1 MNHTCRA
8 VYGADGRWLG
18 RRVSNRDITERK
30 EFEERIQ
37 RLSRL
42 YATLSQVNQTIV
54 RVEDR
59 DTLFQSICRVAI
71 EYGKFRVAWI
81 GLIEPQ
87 TGCVRPAAYST
98 FGGDCLNR
106 IDVSG
111 NALFDREPLVST
123 LEEGQIITYDDV
135 REAPGLQAWR
145 EAALRCGCQAAAV
158 VPIRFKGEV
167 VGVLN
172 LYAAVPGHFADDEE
186 RSLLEEIGVDISFAL
201 DMIEAQAE
209 HKRAGEAQ
217 ARLEQQLRQAQKME
231 SIGRLAGGI
240 AHDFN
245 NLLGVIIGYSE
256 IALMTMPGDDSL
268 REKLQEIMKA
278 GERAADLTRQLLA
291 FSRKQVIEPTVFD
304 LNSATADL
312 SRMLERTIGED
323 IQLVMFLCDG
333 VARVKADR
341 GQIEQVLMNLVVNA
355 RDAMP
360 SGGKLTIETANVSLD
375 ETYARDHFP
384 VVPGRYVMF
393 AVSDTGVG
401 VDAEIQRYIFEPFF
415 TTKEKGK
422 GTGLGLSTTYGIIK
436 QSGGYIWVYSEPN
449 KGSTFKV
456 YLPWVAANED
466 AMPKTEM
473 ALSLEGNET
482 ILLVEDAEGLRKLAQ
497 ECLENK
503 GYRVLA
509 AKDAQE
515 ALTISKQNRGPIHL
529 LLTDVVLP
537 GIGGRELAR
546 QLVPM
551 HPETRVL
558 YMSGYTD
565 NAIVHHGV
573 LEPGIAFLQK
583 PFTVNNLWQKVRDV
597 LDSIAGHKGDGA

>member
-1 MNHTCRA
+1 MAWTQK
-8 VYGADGRWLG
+8 YK
-18 RRVSNRDITERK
+18 DI
-30 EFEERIQ
+30 
-37 RLSRL
+37 
-42 YATLSQVNQTIV
+42 
-54 RVEDR
+54 
-59 DTLFQSICRVAI
+59 
-71 EYGKFRVAWI
+71 
-81 GLIEPQ
+81 
-87 TGCVRPAAYST
+87 
-98 FGGDCLNR
+98 
-106 IDVSG
+106 
-111 NALFDREPLVST
+111 
-123 LEEGQIITYDDV
+123 
-135 REAPGLQAWR
+135 
-145 EAALRCGCQAAAV
+145 
-158 VPIRFKGEV
+158 
-167 VGVLN
+167 
-172 LYAAVPGHFADDEE
+172 
-186 RSLLEEIGVDISFAL
+186 
-201 DMIEAQAE
+201 
-209 HKRAGEAQ
+209 
-217 ARLEQQLRQAQKME
+217 
-231 SIGRLAGGI
+231 
-240 AHDFN
+240 
-245 NLLGVIIGYSE
+245 
-256 IALMTMPGDDSL
+256 
-268 REKLQEIMKA
+268 
-278 GERAADLTRQLLA
+278 
-291 FSRKQVIEPTVFD
+291 
-304 LNSATADL
+304 
-312 SRMLERTIGED
+312 
-323 IQLVMFLCDG
+323 FL
-333 VARVKADR
+333 
-341 GQIEQVLMNLVVNA
+341 
-355 RDAMP
+355 
-360 SGGKLTIETANVSLD
+360 
-375 ETYARDHFP
+375 
-384 VVPGRYVMF
+384 
-393 AVSDTGVG
+393 
-401 VDAEIQRYIFEPFF
+401 EPFF

-537 GIGGRELAR
+537 GTGGRELAR
-546 QLVPM
+546 QLVLM